1 MNQNKILKGIP
12 DKRQDTD
19 TTSLK
24 FKRDLIE
31 FFEKDYQDKTCLE
44 IGTNKGYTTRIL
56 SFLFKNVITCENDW
70 DLLKFA
76 EDVNKDRDNIEFL
89 QMDVYQSN
97 WNFEDIDV
105 VFIDCVHDYPNVIHD
120 IQKSL
125 QLVKPNE
132 ELILVFDD
140 YGLSKPPRPDG
151 YVKEAVDQYVDE
163 HPTFD
168 LVKYVGEE
176 KGSDCR
182 PGKILKAEEGVI
194 CKYRNIP
201 LKTVWRIVDNKLYP
215 INEVENLG
223 FEKSERL
230 RIPDEYLDT
239 REFMVM
245 RTCHGIGDWGIIS
258 AMPRLLKE
266 KYPDCKVYVPTKKLL
281 KKLYGQDHNNV
292 HVIFDNNPYVD
303 EFVDE
308 IDGDVF
314 HDHYRIYNKDN
325 TDISL
330 VIQML
335 KFWQFMD
342 KEVEDSQPELYWS
355 DEEQEFG
362 DKIIEKYVDDKKFGC
377 LLVSDRFG
385 TQYGKY
391 HQESYDKDTE
401 VMSKVLKDNPLPYFY
416 YTLKPIKKTPFDFI
430 DKSLDMRY
438 IDLRIQL
445 YIKSKAKVNVAN
457 QCGTN
462 HLMVRYSECYE
473 SQRQYPIAHNFVEGE
488 IYL

>member
-1 MNQNKILKGIP
+1 MNQNEILKGIP

-89 QMDVYQSN
+89 QKDVYQSD

-140 YGLSKPPRPDG
+140 YGLPKPPRPDG
-151 YVKEAVDQYVDE
+151 YVKEAVDQYVAE

-168 LVKYVGEE
+168 MIKYVGEE

-201 LKTVWRIVDNKLYP
+201 LKTFWRIVDNKLYP

-223 FEKSERL
+223 FEKLERL
-230 RIPDEYLDT
+230 RIPDEYLDI

-245 RTCHGIGDWGIIS
+245 RTCHGIGDWGILS

-266 KYPDCKVYVPTKKLL
+266 KYPDCRVYVPTKKLL
-281 KKLYGQDHNNV
+281 RKLFGQDHNNV
-292 HVIFDNNPYVD
+292 HVIFDNNSYVD

-308 IDGDVF
+308 IDGEVF
-314 HDHYRIYNKDN
+314 HDHYRIYDNDN

-330 VIQML
+330 VKQML
-335 KFWQFMD
+335 EFWQFTEEEMSD
-342 KEVEDSQPELYWS
+342 CVPEMYWT
-355 DEEQEFG
+355 DEEKKLG
-362 DKIIEKYVDDKKFGC
+362 DDIIHEAADDSDFAC

-385 TQYGKY
+385 QDDKIFNSKTFQKHHEKLTVLL
-391 HQESYDKDTE
+391 HQNDY
-401 VMSKVLKDNPLPYFY
+401 PYFY
-416 YTLKPIKKTPFDFI
+416 WSYKPIEELGFIFD
-430 DKSLDMRY
+430 KRLDMQHMD
-438 IDLRIQL
+438 IRIQL
-445 YIKSKAKVNVAN
+445 YIKSKAKVNVGI
-457 QCGTN
+457 QCGTTQCI
-462 HLMVRYSECYE
+462 VRYSDCI
-473 SQRQYPIAHNFVEGE
+473 SIQRQFPIGSNIVEGE
-488 IYL
+488 MLL